1 MEKKHDIS
9 QPSGWRIS
17 LSIVMG
23 VGWLVFLIIWLAF
36 YAGDYSINKNIAII
50 LISILVLI
58 IILGGSWAAW
68 GLKHIPEEGKEMIR
82 KTGFKSRVII
92 SIVIPLALMIFLIIW
107 FYYYADTFNIYQN
120 FAIFLVS
127 ILVVGGLM
135 GAIWAPWGMKHGKE
149 FEKSKEEE
157 KIVKK

>member
-1 MEKKHDIS
+1 MEKIDEIS
-9 QPSGWRIS
+9 KPSGWRVS
-17 LSIVMG
+17 LSIVIG
-23 VGWLVFLIIWLAF
+23 VGWLIFLIIWLAF
-36 YAGDYSINKNIAII
+36 YAGDYNIYKNIAIV

-68 GLKHIPEEGKEMIR
+68 GLKQIPKEGKEMMR

-107 FYYYADTFNIYQN
+107 FYFYAENFNIYQN

-127 ILVVGGLM
+127 ILAVGGIM
-135 GAIWAPWGMKHGKE
+135 GAMWAPWGMKHGKDFDE
-149 FEKSKEEE
+149 SCKEEKE
-157 KIVKK
+157 D

>member
-1 MEKKHDIS
+1 
-9 QPSGWRIS
+9 
-17 LSIVMG
+17 
-23 VGWLVFLIIWLAF
+23 
-36 YAGDYSINKNIAII
+36 
-50 LISILVLI
+50 
-58 IILGGSWAAW
+58 
-68 GLKHIPEEGKEMIR
+68 MIR